1 MTIPANS
8 TPNNVAKLGATDN
21 LQKSGGSDGYN
32 DLICFSHLRWNFVY
46 QRPQHLMS
54 RFAQRWR
61 VWYVEEPV
69 WGDTPGLSIRSV
81 NEQLRVVVPQL
92 PHGTGPDE
100 AVERQRTM
108 LDQLL
113 TEQQIRHYTL
123 WYYTPMALSF
133 SDHLRPQLTVYDCM
147 DELSAFLGAPPMI
160 IEQERRLMSRS
171 DVVFT
176 GGYSLYEAKKKR
188 HPRVYVFP
196 SCIDFDHFAQAR
208 SRRGIRTGGPAGLA
222 RSGEIRAGVSQPR
235 LPDPADQRA
244 IAEPRIGYSGVID
257 ERMNLSLIDQL
268 AQHRPDWQFV
278 FLGPVVKIHPG
289 DLPRRPNLHYLG
301 MKTYAELPAYFSH
314 WQAAIMPFALNEA
327 TRFISPTKTPEY
339 LAAGLPVVSTPI
351 RDVVRTYGGW
361 ERVVIADSVSAF
373 QTGLSRVMEN
383 LTNND
388 QPELDRF
395 LREQSWDNMWTQMHR
410 IMNSQLL
417 VATVRKQSNSL

>member
-1 MTIPANS
+1 MAIPAKS
-8 TPNNVAKLGATDN
+8 TPNDIPMSGATDN
-21 LQKSGGSDGYN
+21 PQKLSDLDGFN

-69 WGDTPGLSIRSV
+69 WSDTAGLSIRSV
-81 NEQLRVVVPQL
+81 GQQLWVVVPQL

-100 AVERQRTM
+100 AVGRQRTV
-108 LDQLL
+108 LNQLL
-113 TEQQIRHYTL
+113 AEQHIRHYTV
-123 WYYTPMALSF
+123 WYYTPMALPF
-133 SDHLRPQLTVYDCM
+133 SDHLQPHLTVYDCM

-188 HPRVYVFP
+188 HPQVYAFP

-208 SRRGIRTGGPAGLA
+208 PGLA
-222 RSGEIRAGVSQPR
+222 QSGEIRSGESQPR
-235 LPDPADQRA
+235 LPNPADQRA
-244 IAEPRIGYSGVID
+244 IAEPRVGYSGVID

-278 FLGPVVKIHPG
+278 FLGPVVKINSG
-289 DLPRRPNLHYLG
+289 DLPRQPNLHYLG
-301 MKTYAELPAYFSH
+301 MKTYDELPAYFSH
-314 WQAAIMPFALNEA
+314 WQAAIMPFAMNEA
-327 TRFISPTKTPEY
+327 TQFISPTKTPEY

-373 QTGLSRVMEN
+373 QTGLSWVMEN
-383 LTNND
+383 LTDND
-388 QPELDRF
+388 QPELDQF

-410 IMNSQLL
+410 IMNSHLQ
-417 VATVRKQSNSL
+417 VATTREQSNSL

>member
-1 MTIPANS
+1 MTSSAKY
-8 TPNNVAKLGATDN
+8 TPNDISRSSATDTPR
-21 LQKSGGSDGYN
+21 KVSDSNGFN

-69 WGDTPGLSIRSV
+69 WSDTPGLSIRSV
-81 NEQLRVVVPQL
+81 NERLLVVVPQL
-92 PHGTGPDE
+92 PHGTGPNE
-100 AVERQRTM
+100 AVEWQRTM

-113 TEQQIRHYTL
+113 NEQHIRHFTL
-123 WYYTPMALSF
+123 WYYTPMALAF

-147 DELSAFLGAPPMI
+147 DELSAFLSAPPMI

-188 HPRVYVFP
+188 HSQVFAFP

-208 SRRGIRTGGPAGLA
+208 PRRGIRIGGPAGLA
-222 RSGEIRAGVSQPR
+222 KSGEIRSGVSQPC
-235 LPDPADQRA
+235 LPNPADQRA

-278 FLGPVVKIHPG
+278 FLGPVVKINPD

-301 MKTYAELPAYFSH
+301 MKTYDELPAYFSH
-314 WQAAIMPFALNEA
+314 WQAAIMPFAMNEA
-327 TRFISPTKTPEY
+327 TQFISPTKTPEY

-383 LTNND
+383 LKDSD
-388 QPELDRF
+388 QPELDQF
-395 LREQSWDNMWTQMHR
+395 LREQSWDNMWTKMYR

-417 VATVRKQSNSL
+417 VATIRKQSNSL